1 MSKNPILEL
10 LDECGIKPAEFAKE
24 YEFSRQGIDY
34 YINGVYPNLSD
45 KLLDALYDLTFDRGL
60 EWPDLETEYQE
71 WRADERAAQVDKFHI
86 QPRQVWNEKT
96 SPFDT
101 YVRDTSGNRS
111 RFAKDLKVPVR
122 DVTRYARGE
131 AMAMPLE
138 LQAALDEIA
147 FPYKA
152 ELIAMQYNW
161 RMDYK

>member
-1 MSKNPILEL
+1 MSKNPIVEL
-10 LDECGIKPAEFAKE
+10 LDECGTKPAEFAKE
-24 YEFSRQGIDY
+24 YEFSRQGVDY
-34 YINGVYPNLSD
+34 YINGVYPSLSD
-45 KLLDALYDLTFDRGL
+45 KLLDALYDLALDNGL
-60 EWPDLETEYQE
+60 EWYDLEAEYKE
-71 WRADERAAQVDKFHI
+71 WRADERARQTGKFHVR
-86 QPRQVWNEKT
+86 PRPVWNENT

-131 AMAMPLE
+131 AMTMPLE
-138 LQAALDEIA
+138 LQAALDEIE

-161 RMDYK
+161 RTDYR